1 MRRALALAF
10 VLASTLTMV
19 AVVVLAM
26 PQHVPTVTAT
36 DRVDICLTTG
46 DGNQRLKCQTANFSP
61 GDGMNSFKIAV
72 TETIT
77 YQQMDGIGAALT
89 DSSAWLITNTPAIT
103 RTKVLS
109 DLFSPTDG
117 IGISYVR
124 LPIGASEFVTGTTHY
139 TYDDMPPGLT
149 DTQTHLFL
157 DSS

>member
-26 PQHVPTVTAT
+26 PQHITTETAT
-36 DRVDICLTTG
+36 DQVAICLTTG

-89 DSSAWLITNTPAIT
+89 DSSAWLIYNAPEIT
-103 RTKVLS
+103 RTKVMS
-109 DLFSPTDG
+109 DLFSSDG
-117 IGISYVR
+117 IRISYVR
-124 LPIGASEFVTGTTHY
+124 LPMGASEFVTGTTHY